1 MKKAKHIPSSA
12 LQEDFQTEQSLYEFF
27 DTTEQTIEKQM
38 HQEGYD
44 VKRIVQQVKNVGLT
58 AKRHW
63 DQKEDVLLSPLFS
76 VKVPYFEEAA
86 SAGSA
91 TPALDDGATLSSL
104 SDLLAGVPI
113 HQCIFVNV
121 QGDSMKQVGLMD
133 GDVVIVDTKAVPKT
147 GDIVLAHIQPLGQ
160 VIKRLELKGNMAL
173 LHSENEA
180 YAPIKVNVASS
191 LHIKGVVLMRLGK
204 VE

>member
-1 MKKAKHIPSSA
+1 MKKAKNTPSSA

-27 DTTEQTIEKQM
+27 DTSAQTIEKQM
-38 HQEGYD
+38 FQEGYD
-44 VKRIVQQVKNVGLT
+44 VKRIVQQVKNVGHS
-58 AKRHW
+58 AKRQW
-63 DQKEDVLLSPLFS
+63 EQQQEAFLSPLFS

-91 TPALDDGATLSSL
+91 TPSLEDGAKLASI
-104 SDLLAGVPI
+104 SDLLSGVPM

-121 QGDSMKQVGLMD
+121 QGDSMMKVGLMD

-147 GDIVLAHIQPLGQ
+147 GDIVLAHIQSVGQ

-173 LHSENEA
+173 LHSENDA
-180 YAPIKVNVASS
+180 YEPIKISTPNT